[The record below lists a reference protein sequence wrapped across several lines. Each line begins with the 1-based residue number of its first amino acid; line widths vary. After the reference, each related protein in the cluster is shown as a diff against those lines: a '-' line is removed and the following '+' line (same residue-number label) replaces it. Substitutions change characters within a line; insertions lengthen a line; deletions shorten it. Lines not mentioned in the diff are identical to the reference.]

1 MKKITTGVENFKE
14 FIDSNYYYVDKSE
27 FIEAAF
33 VDKIILFTRPRRF
46 GKTLNMSM
54 LYYFLSNKEKDNAYL
69 FEGLDIIKN
78 KELMKYQNEYPIISL
93 TLKDMKRIIF
103 EDQVLKFRSLISNVV
118 INNYELFITTFEK
131 FWKRKIKIIW
141 NRKKQ
146 F

>member
-1 MKKITTGVENFKE
+1 MNDKGGIHMKKITTGVENFKE

-131 FWKRKIKIIW
+131 F
-141 NRKKQ
+141 
-146 F
+146 

>member
-69 FEGLDIIKN
+69 FEGLDIDTSIYLGPVK
-78 KELMKYQNEYPIISL
+78 
-93 TLKDMKRIIF
+93 
-103 EDQVLKFRSLISNVV
+103 
-118 INNYELFITTFEK
+118 
-131 FWKRKIKIIW
+131 
-141 NRKKQ
+141 
-146 F
+146 